1 MTVDFLR
8 PRSTIEYFL
17 EYFVVAVSSDG
28 SGLAVEVIFGFV
40 VIVVVV
46 VVVELFELVAVLS
59 LFLLD
64 VFSTSFVFFLK
75 KGKS

>member
-1 MTVDFLR
+1 MDFFR

-28 SGLAVEVIFGFV
+28 SGLAVDVIGF
-40 VIVVVV
+40 VVVV

-59 LFLLD
+59 LFLHD
-64 VFSTSFVFFLK
+64 VFSTSFVF
-75 KGKS
+75 

>member
-1 MTVDFLR
+1 MDFLR

-28 SGLAVEVIFGFV
+28 SGFGVV
-40 VIVVVV
+40 VIGFVVVV
-46 VVVELFELVAVLS
+46 VVIVELFELVAVLS

-64 VFSTSFVFFLK
+64 VFSTSFVF
-75 KGKS
+75 